1 MWEFIK
7 SNLLHILE
15 ETVPSKMSTSRFNQ
29 PWINQKIKQ
38 LTRQKK
44 RSYEKARKTKRKPDY
59 DRYHRL
65 KSTTQKECRKAYR
78 DYINNIINPELSA
91 NPKRFWE
98 FIKSKRRIR
107 TSTYRHSFFPYS
119 RIWNSLPQPLV
130 DSTSLDAFK
139 QGVLSCSIP

>member
-1 MWEFIK
+1 
-7 SNLLHILE
+7 
-15 ETVPSKMSTSRFNQ
+15 MSTSRFNQ

-44 RSYEKARKTKRKPDY
+44 GSYEKARKTKRKPDD

-91 NPKRFWE
+91 NPKRFWG
-98 FIKSKRRIR
+98 FTKSKRCESVGVSPLKATDGI
-107 TSTYRHSFFPYS
+107 TYSES
-119 RIWNSLPQPLV
+119 E
-130 DSTSLDAFK
+130 K
-139 QGVLSCSIP
+139 KG